1 MNIDNIHDALN
12 LLDDDIIEE
21 VDKLRNKGKQSR
33 QKEKKTVWLK
43 TVSIAACLCI
53 VVCAYAFG
61 KLGLDGY
68 KMSSREDIV
77 NEGILDEE
85 YVNDSKETGS
95 SEQKKSNEPSV
106 EVEIV
111 SWEETGFTGTVKD
124 STDTT
129 MYVVG
134 STVTVKPNGD
144 VNKEAFPVGSQVI
157 VKLLVQEK
165 SEAVMDSNRTEC
177 DSNIIYA
184 KSIMPIDTN

>member
-53 VVCAYAFG
+53 VVCAYAVGKFG
-61 KLGLDGY
+61 LGED
-68 KMSSREDIV
+68 KMSNKEIA
-77 NEGILDEE
+77 DEE
-85 YVNDSKETGS
+85 YVNESTGNNS

-111 SWEETGFTGTVKD
+111 SWEETGFTGKVKD
-124 STDTT
+124 SSDTNI
-129 MYVVG
+129 YVVG
-134 STVTVKPNGD
+134 STVTVEPNGD

-165 SEAVMDSNRTEC
+165 SEAVMDNNRIEC

-184 KSIMPIDTN
+184 KSIMSVDAN